1 MLEMGSLL
9 RLKVVWLLSLFY
21 FFELGAAMTASGWV
35 VEFLTT
41 SRGGDL
47 AAVGYV
53 PAGFSGGLFLGRILL
68 AEPTF
73 RWGEQRMLL
82 VYSVL
87 CAALQLVFWL
97 QPNVIA
103 SATALSVMGFLFG
116 PFFATGMSVASKLLP
131 KSSQAAAL
139 GFIFVMA
146 QAGGAIFPS
155 ITGVIATSAGVAVL
169 QPIVLALIIAGGLCC
184 VPFFPDEDSKLRASS
199 LTVRRGGNCPNSLEV
214 LQQLLDRQ
222 PGHNVTPYLIS
233 ALPSAESPAAAKIR
247 ESFGKGSIVN
257 LEKCIY
263 HPGYSEPASS
273 YIIRSE
279 ATGSRTLVNYNDL
292 PEATV
297 DDFKSVANDLL
308 LGGGRTWWH
317 FEVGAG
323 DTFIAGMLF
332 GLLCHEA
339 DADADVEAR
348 LRFAVQLATCKV
360 EREGFSG
367 LGRDVLGDGSQASV

>member
-1 MLEMGSLL
+1 M
-9 RLKVVWLLSLFY
+9 
-21 FFELGAAMTASGWV
+21 
-35 VEFLTT
+35 
-41 SRGGDL
+41 
-47 AAVGYV
+47 
-53 PAGFSGGLFLGRILL
+53 
-68 AEPTF
+68 
-73 RWGEQRMLL
+73 
-82 VYSVL
+82 
-87 CAALQLVFWL
+87 
-97 QPNVIA
+97 
-103 SATALSVMGFLFG
+103 
-116 PFFATGMSVASKLLP
+116 
-131 KSSQAAAL
+131 
-139 GFIFVMA
+139 
-146 QAGGAIFPS
+146 
-155 ITGVIATSAGVAVL
+155 
-169 QPIVLALIIAGGLCC
+169 
-184 VPFFPDEDSKLRASS
+184 PFFPDEDSKLRASS

-317 FEVGAG
+317 FEVGEQSDG
-323 DTFIAGMLF
+323 GGSKTFGEVPCSTM
-332 GLLCHEA
+332 
-339 DADADVEAR
+339 
-348 LRFAVQLATCKV
+348 
-360 EREGFSG
+360 S
-367 LGRDVLGDGSQASV
+367 